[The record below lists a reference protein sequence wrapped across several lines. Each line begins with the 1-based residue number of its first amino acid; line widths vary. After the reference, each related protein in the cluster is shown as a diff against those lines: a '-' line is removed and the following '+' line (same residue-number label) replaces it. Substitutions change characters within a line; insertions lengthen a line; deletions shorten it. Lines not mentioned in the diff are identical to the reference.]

1 MLKLQSKLFYGG
13 LKSYDAE
20 MTEERADEL
29 LDKYINEGGD
39 MEEVNTFLSTQY
51 SNFIKPQVVKT
62 VKKMKII
69 NE

>member
-1 MLKLQSKLFYGG
+1 
-13 LKSYDAE
+13 
-20 MTEERADEL
+20 MTEEKSDEL

-51 SNFIKPQVVKT
+51 SNFIKPQAVKK

-69 NE
+69 TE

>member
-1 MLKLQSKLFYGG
+1 
-13 LKSYDAE
+13 
-20 MTEERADEL
+20 MTEEKADEL

-51 SNFIKPQVVKT
+51 SNFIKSPTAKT
-62 VKKMKII
+62 IKKMRII